1 MICSVIMVFV
11 WSLVH
16 DFLED
21 LWESGHWQLIRLRCG
36 VSVFR
41 PFENSPAL
49 IANLGVKEFEPHKV
63 RSCLM

>member
-11 WSLVH
+11 WSPVY

-21 LWESGHWQLIRLRCG
+21 MWESGHWQLIRLRCS

-41 PFENSPAL
+41 AF
-49 IANLGVKEFEPHKV
+49 
-63 RSCLM
+63 LMLLKMSHRHRLQP